1 MILGLF
7 FLFLY
12 EVFIYVNVLKKFF
25 QEYEVRLF
33 RFNKFCG
40 GVMEYVFVEEI
51 VGLQKKKFV
60 RNYFFF
66 GLLLRNK
73 DVDNEEFIKRNV
85 GDFVIVSYLI

>member
-1 MILGLF
+1 
-7 FLFLY
+7 
-12 EVFIYVNVLKKFF
+12 
-25 QEYEVRLF
+25 
-33 RFNKFCG
+33 
-40 GVMEYVFVEEI
+40 MEYVFVEEI

-60 RNYFFF
+60 CNYFFF